1 VQERSFEDYL
11 RPRSGQLIALAE
23 NALEVRCDGCGA
35 TVTFSPPD
43 VAGTCSFCGVAIVAQ
58 PTSADPLVAPEG
70 ILPFA
75 ISQAQS
81 SNAVKEWI
89 SSRWFAPNALKR
101 LASQE
106 SVDGVYLPFWTYDAY
121 TTSHYRGER
130 GEHYYETEHY
140 TERDAQG
147 NTVTRTRQV
156 QKTRWYS
163 ASGTV
168 SRWMDDVLVPATT
181 SVSRTR
187 LASLEPWDLASLKP
201 YEPIFLPGF
210 KAQRY
215 QIDLPAGFEEAKTI
229 IAPFIREDVKE
240 DIGGDE
246 QRIHEIVTSYSAV
259 TFKHLLLPVFIG
271 AYRFR
276 ERVYQVLVNA
286 RTGEVQGDR
295 PYSFWKIF
303 FLVWFLLALI
313 GGLVYFLRDQ

>member
-1 VQERSFEDYL
+1 
-11 RPRSGQLIALAE
+11 
-23 NALEVRCDGCGA
+23 
-35 TVTFSPPD
+35 
-43 VAGTCSFCGVAIVAQ
+43 
-58 PTSADPLVAPEG
+58 
-70 ILPFA
+70 
-75 ISQAQS
+75 
-81 SNAVKEWI
+81 
-89 SSRWFAPNALKR
+89 
-101 LASQE
+101 
-106 SVDGVYLPFWTYDAY
+106 
-121 TTSHYRGER
+121 
-130 GEHYYETEHY
+130 
-140 TERDAQG
+140 
-147 NTVTRTRQV
+147 
-156 QKTRWYS
+156 
-163 ASGTV
+163 
-168 SRWMDDVLVPATT
+168 MDDVLVPATT

-187 LASLEPWDLASLKP
+187 LASLEPWDLPSLKP

-215 QIDLPAGFEEAKTI
+215 QVDLPAGFEEAKTI